1 MILLDTHCAL
11 WVEMFPE
18 KLSRK
23 AKTRL
28 RVAENA
34 AEAVAISCMTLWEIA
49 QKNARGQL
57 ELFVPCQKFLAEL
70 ETDFEVLPVDRQVAL
85 HAARLSEPFP
95 KDPMDRLIAATAL
108 ANDLIL
114 ITADSKIR
122 AANLCKVLW

>member
-1 MILLDTHCAL
+1 MGPDGWRKVGSTWEGAARVILLDTHCAL

-85 HAARLSEPFP
+85 H
-95 KDPMDRLIAATAL
+95 
-108 ANDLIL
+108 
-114 ITADSKIR
+114 
-122 AANLCKVLW
+122 